1 MNHYAYTLI
10 YICESKVIKFNKNI
24 AFLLCFHENLHSQ
37 KKKKAFTKLYKI
49 KKLIKNVILVEKK
62 AKDVWGYTFLVLT

>member
-24 AFLLCFHENLHSQ
+24 ALLLCFHENLHSQ
-37 KKKKAFTKLYKI
+37 NKIKKKHSPNYKI
-49 KKLIKNVILVEKK
+49 KS
-62 AKDVWGYTFLVLT
+62 

>member
-24 AFLLCFHENLHSQ
+24 ALLHCFHENLHSQ
-37 KKKKAFTKLYKI
+37 KKKHSPNYKI

-62 AKDVWGYTFLVLT
+62 ANGMCGAIPS